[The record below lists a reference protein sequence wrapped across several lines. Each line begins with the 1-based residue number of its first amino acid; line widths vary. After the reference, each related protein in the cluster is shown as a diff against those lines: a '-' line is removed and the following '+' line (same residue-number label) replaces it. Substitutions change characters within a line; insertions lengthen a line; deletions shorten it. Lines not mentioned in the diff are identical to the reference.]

1 MTALNQTSMALVHD
15 WLTVYAG
22 AERVVEQML
31 KACPISRLFAIVDF
45 LPSEQRHFLQ
55 DKEVTTSGIQRL
67 PFSRRLFRTYL
78 ALMPLAIEQWDFRE
92 FDAVLS
98 SSYAVAKGVLTRGD
112 QMHVSYVHTPMRY
125 AWDLQNEYLR
135 RSGLTWGIRSLIV
148 RAMLHYLRIWDRGA
162 DPRVDAYIANSRYV
176 ADRIWKCYRRPAA
189 VIYPPVDVESLEMRR
204 DKDDFYL
211 TASRLAPYKRIDL
224 IIDAFRKMPRRRLVV
239 IGDGPEFRQLKKQ
252 APDNVDLLGFQ
263 DDDVLRDHLQRARAF
278 LFAADEDFGIV
289 PVEAQ
294 ACGTPVIAYGVG
306 GARET
311 VVDGVTGTFFTSQ
324 TAPAL
329 IDAVER
335 FEKERARFAPE
346 AIRHHAERFSNRRFI
361 AELQTFLDRCW
372 QRYRRGDRD
381 LDRVAAEWSKIP
393 HPEPLT
399 LY

>member
-399 LY
+399 LF